1 MPLLTS
7 PSLTPLDLTA
17 PDTSSSGPGIQSQ
30 DINSCSTQYDLLFGP
45 HTVSIIHTQGRAKE
59 THCSGSAYSVYLF
72 GCSI

>member
-30 DINSCSTQYDLLFGP
+30 DINSCSMQYHLLFGP
-45 HTVSIIHTQGRAKE
+45 HTLSTTHAQGRAIE
-59 THCSGSAYSVYLF
+59 THCNGSA
-72 GCSI
+72 